1 MENIKLKSIDEYEL
15 SLNIYQVKK
24 PKGYI
29 QVIHGM
35 QEHQNRYTKLALELN
50 EAGYTVITSDIRGHG
65 VNAPV
70 LGYFAEHDGY
80 KLVLADQKVITD
92 YIQKRFNTNKVIIL
106 GHSMG
111 TIITRNL
118 LQTES
123 YNYEKVILSGYP
135 NYQSAVNLGILIG
148 KCIRKAKG
156 GMYYSKLLHNLSVGS
171 FNNKIKNPRTNLDWL
186 SINEENVDNYINDK
200 YCGFEFKTSAFIDLF
215 TMLSLMNKIK
225 NFKNVNNIPLLLI
238 AGTCDP
244 CTGGISGI
252 KSSIKALNKAG
263 FNKMKVLSYPDMR
276 HEILNETNRGE
287 VVLDIISF
295 LNKKVG

>member
-1 MENIKLKSIDEYEL
+1 MENIKIKSIDEYEL

-123 YNYEKVILSGYP
+123 YNYEKYTL
-135 NYQSAVNLGILIG
+135 LIVSVCNIPCSLYL
-148 KCIRKAKG
+148 KRSE
-156 GMYYSKLLHNLSVGS
+156 YSK
-171 FNNKIKNPRTNLDWL
+171 
-186 SINEENVDNYINDK
+186 
-200 YCGFEFKTSAFIDLF
+200 
-215 TMLSLMNKIK
+215 
-225 NFKNVNNIPLLLI
+225 PLRQG
-238 AGTCDP
+238 GT
-244 CTGGISGI
+244 
-252 KSSIKALNKAG
+252 AL
-263 FNKMKVLSYPDMR
+263 
-276 HEILNETNRGE
+276 
-287 VVLDIISF
+287 
-295 LNKKVG
+295 